1 MLALSPATR
10 IFLAVGVTDMR
21 KGFNGLCALATHRLA
36 MDPTSGH
43 LFVFSNRRRNRLK
56 ILYWDGSGLW
66 LCTKRL
72 EKGRFSWPQASQG
85 ESKATLD
92 WEELMLL
99 VGGID
104 LERTSQRRWWRK
116 VA

>member
-1 MLALSPATR
+1 MLAISPATR
-10 IFLAVGVTDMR
+10 IFLAVGATDMR
-21 KGFNGLCALATHRLA
+21 KGFNGLCALAQHRLA
-36 MDPTSGH
+36 VDPISGH
-43 LFVFSNRRRNRLK
+43 LFVFCNRRRNRIK

-72 EKGRFSWPQASQG
+72 EKGRFSWPAATEG
-85 ESKATLD
+85 ETKAALRS
-92 WEELMLL
+92 EELMLL